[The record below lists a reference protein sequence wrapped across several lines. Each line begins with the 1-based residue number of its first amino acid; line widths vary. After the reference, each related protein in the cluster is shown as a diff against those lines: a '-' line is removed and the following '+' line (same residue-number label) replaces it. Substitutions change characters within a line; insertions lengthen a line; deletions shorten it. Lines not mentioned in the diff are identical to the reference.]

1 MALMR
6 TTSRWLALA
15 LVLSLLPA
23 GVVTAQAAS
32 ADPPPAPAATAIA
45 SPAVAEAD
53 AVVAGSPQASP
64 IPSPEA
70 SAAPLGAASGA
81 GPLPACRYGD
91 RETRYPKV
99 KHWRKTLLDTYLRV
113 PRSYAPW
120 DLVPVSRAGLAG
132 TGQVRKVIIEDLREL
147 ADAARRAGKSLAVRS
162 AYRSYDTQ
170 VAVFQSW
177 VRRSGYEEALKF
189 SARPGHSEHQLG
201 TTIDFTTGPGQ
212 PLSSR
217 FGDTPS
223 GKWLARNGWRYGF
236 VMSYPEGKRKVSC
249 YGFEPWHWRY
259 VGRAT
264 AERIYDS
271 GQVPRR
277 YLWQNSEGLP

>member
-1 MALMR
+1 
-6 TTSRWLALA
+6 
-15 LVLSLLPA
+15 
-23 GVVTAQAAS
+23 
-32 ADPPPAPAATAIA
+32 
-45 SPAVAEAD
+45 
-53 AVVAGSPQASP
+53 
-64 IPSPEA
+64 
-70 SAAPLGAASGA
+70 
-81 GPLPACRYGD
+81 
-91 RETRYPKV
+91 
-99 KHWRKTLLDTYLRV
+99 
-113 PRSYAPW
+113 
-120 DLVPVSRAGLAG
+120 VPVSRAGLPG
-132 TGQVRKVIIEDLREL
+132 TGLVRKVIIEDLRDL
-147 ADAARRAGKSLAVRS
+147 ADASRRAGKSLAVRS

-170 VAVFQSW
+170 VAVFRSW
-177 VRRSGYEEALKF
+177 VRRAGYQEALKF

-217 FGDTPS
+217 FGDSPS

-259 VGRAT
+259 VGRSM
-264 AERIYDS
+264 AERINES